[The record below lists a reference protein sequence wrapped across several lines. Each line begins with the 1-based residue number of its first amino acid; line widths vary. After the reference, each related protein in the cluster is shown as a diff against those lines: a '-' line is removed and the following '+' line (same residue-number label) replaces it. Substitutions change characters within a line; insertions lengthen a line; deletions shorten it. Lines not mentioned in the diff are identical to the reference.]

1 MSDIRIVLVGSKY
14 EGNVGA
20 VARSMANFDL
30 DDLVLVDPCEI
41 GDDAYRRAKHGS
53 FILDSAKVVD
63 SIEEAVKDCFLI
75 VGTSGITTE
84 GQNNNYVRVPISVKE
99 FRERVS
105 GYQERIAVLFGR
117 EDIGLFQD
125 ELALCDLLV
134 TVPSSRSYPVLNISH
149 AAAIVMYELFGA
161 GPAKPE
167 PADSDEKEMMFRF
180 FEDIL
185 DAVDYPEH
193 RRESTGIMFRR
204 MMGRSVP
211 TKWEYNTIMGVFG
224 DAAKTIAR
232 LKK

>member
-1 MSDIRIVLVGSKY
+1 MSDVRIVLVGSKY

-30 DDLVLVDPCEI
+30 DELVLVDPCDL

-53 FILDSAKVVD
+53 FILDSAKVVG

-105 GYQERIAVLFGR
+105 GYPEKIAILFGR

-134 TVPSSRSYPVLNISH
+134 TVPSSRSYPVFNISH
-149 AAAIVMYELFGA
+149 AATIVMYELFGSEM
-161 GPAKPE
+161 AKPE
-167 PADSDEKEMMFRF
+167 PADPEEKDMMFRF
-180 FEDIL
+180 FDDIL
-185 DAVDYPEH
+185 EAVDYPEH
-193 RRESTGIMFRR
+193 RRESTSVMFRR

-224 DAAKTIAR
+224 DAAKAIKR
-232 LKK
+232 PRK